1 MTALSSAP
9 ARIAMLMIA
18 IAAFV
23 GTWDHRPV
31 ERQSN
36 SVQEIA
42 ARRDALIRVQLA
54 ESRADDSQEAVA
66 AVPAVLFDE
75 QHDLV
80 VSVVAAD
87 SEVIENS
94 INFAKISE
102 SDSKE
107 SSEEPKLQI
116 KQEVLWH
123 DPRFQLPHVMTPGQY
138 RVVDNLGHIDTL
150 VLTIADLEYQGV
162 RHEGPSEDF
171 YQVVNGGRRW
181 YFIRIDSPE
190 KGEPQASLD
199 SDKIEAEL
207 VIY

>member
-1 MTALSSAP
+1 
-9 ARIAMLMIA
+9 MLMVA

-31 ERQSN
+31 ERPAS

-42 ARRDALIRVQLA
+42 ARRDTMFRMKMA
-54 ESRADDSQEAVA
+54 EAKVKSTTVRVA
-66 AVPAVLFDE
+66 AIPAVLFDE

-80 VSVVAAD
+80 ATTVAAD
-87 SEVIENS
+87 SDLIENS

-102 SDSKE
+102 SE
-107 SSEEPKLQI
+107 SDEAPTSDQPKLNI

-123 DPRFQLPHVMTPGQY
+123 DPRFQLPHVMTPGHY

-150 VLTIADLEYQGV
+150 LLTVADLEYQGV

-171 YQVVNGGRRW
+171 YQVVNDGRRW
-181 YFIRIDSPE
+181 YFIRIDNPE
-190 KGEPQASLD
+190 KGEPQAAID
-199 SDKIEAEL
+199 ADKIEAEY